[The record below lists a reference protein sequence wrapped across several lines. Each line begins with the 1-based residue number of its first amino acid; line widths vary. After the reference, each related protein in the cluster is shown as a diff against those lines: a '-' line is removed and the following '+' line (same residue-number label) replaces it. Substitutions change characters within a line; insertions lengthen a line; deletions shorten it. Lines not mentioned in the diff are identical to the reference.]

1 MTEEIEV
8 RRRDPMVV
16 SLDLELSTIET
27 AMRGAE
33 ILADYQIRQ
42 GYLDGESEKDAPECV
57 FSILSLLGGRLEQ
70 VRRVIR
76 GEEDPERL
84 WGAHNAISLP
94 ESLDDVDG
102 DIVLFP
108 WNARGMPLVLARPS
122 GWGVDPNELEER
134 QAMGL
139 EGLKKK
145 EPKGPKVRKAK
156 SPEGRKVKD
165 RRERKGKEPEEQAP
179 QSLSIQGAAPKE
191 APPVASEPT

>member
-1 MTEEIEV
+1 MTEETEV
-8 RRRDPMVV
+8 TRRDPMVV
-16 SLDLELSTIET
+16 SLDLELSTIEA

-33 ILADYQIRQ
+33 ILADYQMRQ
-42 GYLDGESEKDAPECV
+42 GYLDEESEVDAPECV

-84 WGAHNAISLP
+84 WGAHNAISIP
-94 ESLDDVDG
+94 DSLADVDG

-122 GWGVDPNELEER
+122 GWGLDPKEVEER
-134 QAMGL
+134 QALGL
-139 EGLKKK
+139 EGRKAK
-145 EPKGPKVRKAK
+145 EPRGRKAK

-165 RRERKGKEPEEQAP
+165 RKGRKAKEPKEQAP
-179 QSLSIQGAAPKE
+179 QALNVQGTAPKE
-191 APPVASEPT
+191 TPPVAPGPT